1 MAVKI
6 YYLDLELMEKICHK
20 LAVAIFDKKDD
31 PISPFKEHEI
41 SLLESALNAARAS
54 FDGVEKYPTLEE
66 KAAVLWYHLNKN
78 HPFKNGNKRIST
90 ASMLVFLHLNELWLD
105 SGKNEMVEKSLYI
118 ANSDRTE
125 RDKVIENLRIWIKDH
140 LTED

>member
-1 MAVKI
+1 
-6 YYLDLELMEKICHK
+6 MEKICHK